1 MVSIKCLLKHQI
13 LTQYVFLKKTLQKLI
28 SEMNYLIM
36 FNFISNG
43 KNSRVMYLFLVLT
56 NITESTIRI

>member
-13 LTQYVFLKKTLQKLI
+13 LTQLFLNKALQKLI

-43 KNSRVMYLFLVLT
+43 KNSRVMLSFFGS
-56 NITESTIRI
+56 N

>member
-43 KNSRVMYLFLVLT
+43 NNSRVMLSFFGS
-56 NITESTIRI
+56 N

>member
-13 LTQYVFLKKTLQKLI
+13 LTQLFLNTTLQKLI
-28 SEMNYLIM
+28 SEMIYLIM

-43 KNSRVMYLFLVLT
+43 KNSRVMLSFFGS
-56 NITESTIRI
+56 N